1 MAIAGL
7 AWERYSLPLKAP
19 LTSQHEPVPG
29 RSRYGEREGLLLT
42 LTLTRPDGSTVTG
55 VGEVAP
61 LPGVHKESLMY
72 AAQQVVLVS
81 GLLARGG
88 VSVPVD
94 VVLLGGRLRQWMDG
108 ALGLKAGWMVPS
120 VR

>member
-1 MAIAGL
+1 
-7 AWERYSLPLKAP
+7 
-19 LTSQHEPVPG
+19 
-29 RSRYGEREGLLLT
+29 
-42 LTLTRPDGSTVTG
+42 
-55 VGEVAP
+55 
-61 LPGVHKESLMY
+61 MY

-88 VSVPVD
+88 VSLPVD